1 MPRSPRSLSSSPRT
15 VPPRA
20 SRTTR
25 RRRIEVPVSEEVER
39 EELATPVISPK
50 TASKKGSSVETLIQ
64 KHAKARAK
72 RGIGKLTVGHYIA
85 IGVVSIG
92 LFLGWFLTLDRNMA
106 AQTRLAQ
113 KGTLGVTDIIQEGIN
128 RFRSTPSAK
137 VPLIVPPPE
146 HKPSAFE
153 QRLEQAS
160 QELSG
165 SSTSSSP

>member
-1 MPRSPRSLSSSPRT
+1 MSRVPRSLPSSRRT
-15 VPPRA
+15 APPRA

-25 RRRIEVPVSEEVER
+25 RRRIEVPVSEEVVEER
-39 EELATPVISPK
+39 VSSPVSPK
-50 TASKKGSSVETLIQ
+50 AVSKKGSSVETLIQ

-72 RGIGKLTVGHYIA
+72 RGIGKLTIGHYIA
-85 IGVVSIG
+85 IGLVSVG

-106 AQTRLAQ
+106 AQTRLSQ
-113 KGTLGVTDIIQEGIN
+113 KGTLGVTDIIQEGVY
-128 RFRSTPSAK
+128 RFRATPSAK
-137 VPLIVPPPE
+137 VPLIIPPPE
-146 HKPSAFE
+146 RKPSAFE